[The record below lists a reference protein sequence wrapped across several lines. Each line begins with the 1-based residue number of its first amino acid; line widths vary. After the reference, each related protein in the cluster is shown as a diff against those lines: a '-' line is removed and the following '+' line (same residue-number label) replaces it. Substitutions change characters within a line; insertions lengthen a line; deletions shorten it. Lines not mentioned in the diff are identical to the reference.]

1 MTASPTDSGNE
12 SGQRF
17 RIKTPIQAFEEYTHM
32 ELNRLRE
39 TEPDFDQ
46 PQFEEARALVLELLN
61 AASEDEEERT

>member
-1 MTASPTDSGNE
+1 MTASSTE

-17 RIKTPIQAFEEYTHM
+17 RIKTPTEAFEEYTHM

-46 PQFEEARALVLELLN
+46 PQFEEARALVLERLN
-61 AASEDEEERT
+61 ASFRNEEDQT

>member
-39 TEPDFDQ
+39 TEPDFDRSR
-46 PQFEEARALVLELLN
+46 FEEARALVLELLN